1 MYVVS
6 EEPGAPRLR
15 VCVCHHTGTYF
26 HGYGDPGW
34 SMKVGLLQTSLC
46 ALITALCVSSCE
58 SGKEGQR
65 EWDDNAELMGEK
77 MNVWEPKN
85 SKNGAQGNEERRQDG
100 EWL

>member
-1 MYVVS
+1 MVYESGPPADIVVCS
-6 EEPGAPRLR
+6 HYCP
-15 VCVCHHTGTYF
+15 VCV
-26 HGYGDPGW
+26 
-34 SMKVGLLQTSLC
+34 L
-46 ALITALCVSSCE
+46 SSCE